1 MTGKEQT
8 KGCDRH
14 WIPLTGVRILGVV
27 CLMLIGGFGS
37 AAAAASYLGSVAV
50 VASNDSKR
58 LFVANSDAG
67 QVAPPVLKMISGDG
81 SRWWMLRRGEDS
93 GRLAA
98 RNLLLG
104 WALEGG
110 RRGGFART
118 KGVKE
123 GGMF

>member
-1 MTGKEQT
+1 MGRLPILSQSELLRMTGKEQT

-14 WIPLTGVRILGVV
+14 WIPLIGVRILGLV

-50 VASNDSKR
+50 VAN
-58 LFVANSDAG
+58 ADAG
-67 QVAPPVLKMISGDG
+67 EVAPPVLKMICGDG
-81 SRWWMLRRGEDS
+81 SRWRMARRGEDS

-104 WALEGG
+104 WGA
-110 RRGGFART
+110 
-118 KGVKE
+118 
-123 GGMF
+123 